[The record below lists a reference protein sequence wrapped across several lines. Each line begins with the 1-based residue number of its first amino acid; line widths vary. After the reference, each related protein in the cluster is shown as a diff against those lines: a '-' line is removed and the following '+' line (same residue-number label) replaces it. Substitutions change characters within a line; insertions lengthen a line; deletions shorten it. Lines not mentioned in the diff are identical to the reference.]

1 MESLQYC
8 GSLQKLD
15 LSSNRF
21 SGNIPPKLCTC
32 HLITR
37 SLGECRFVNPLVLS
51 ENRWC
56 VWWYYYTRKRSSLNK
71 GVSSLAQRLCSHLL
85 AQVSSI
91 QKPLVKVKLGDLM
104 GTTYKAVLPDGS
116 ALAVKHLRV
125 LAWGEG
131 VLV

>member
-1 MESLQYC
+1 MAADEDDIRCLGGIQTALTDPKGNNQENIVINLELPDMGLSGRIPESLQYC

-21 SGNIPPKLCTC
+21 SGNIPPKL
-32 HLITR
+32 
-37 SLGECRFVNPLVLS
+37 SGVFG
-51 ENRWC
+51 

-104 GTTYKAVLPDGS
+104 GYGCN
-116 ALAVKHLRV
+116 
-125 LAWGEG
+125 
-131 VLV
+131 